1 MSKKTL
7 MKFLAAGNRSLK
19 QRILGDVGIVN
30 IVYQLDAEVFLN
42 VTLKYSK

>member
-1 MSKKTL
+1 
-7 MKFLAAGNRSLK
+7 MKFLAAGNRNLK